1 MKPLFLLSLLFSLA
15 TAQRFLR
22 EGGQMD
28 NDFKAENALDEDES
42 LSGMT
47 REMFLMQD
55 MSWELQPPVLDD
67 NAPIDGATKKHIQR
81 YCSAPIQLKLTKR
94 KGKFGLRAVGKM
106 ESGKKLRGFWRQGSG
121 DATGAPKLKSSDF
134 MTASYD
140 DAVRSRLF
148 MVDFEVQLP
157 KMKNK
162 VLPPSVVYSVAVE
175 PGQMNS
181 KAMVPRGAGRIKVY
195 PKGHEPGSAPVVA
208 GKCSVGISMRAGIVD
223 PSWAKGRPIFRKGRP
238 AGII

>member
-1 MKPLFLLSLLFSLA
+1 MKTLFLLSLLFTLS
-15 TAQRFLR
+15 TAQRFMSA
-22 EGGQMD
+22 GGQMD

-55 MSWELQPPVLDD
+55 MSWELQPPVFDD
-67 NAPIDGATKKHIQR
+67 DALIDSATKKHIQR
-81 YCSAPIQLKLTKR
+81 YCSAPIQLKLLKR

-106 ESGKKLRGFWRQGSG
+106 ESGKKLRAFWRQGG
-121 DATGAPKLKSSDF
+121 GAPGAPKLKTSDF

-195 PKGHEPGSAPVVA
+195 PKGHESGSAPVVA
-208 GKCSVGISMRAGIVD
+208 GKCNVGIAMKAGLVD
-223 PSWAKGRPIFRKGRP
+223 PSWAKGRQIFRKGRP
-238 AGII
+238 AGVI